1 MLTSHPSH
9 SSHAL
14 RFGRSQGVY
23 HYAVEKV
30 WFFMYHKIIAG
41 HELTPGKTVKDHI
54 HVEGTEL
61 HVPHVLLCGK
71 QPGPTVLISAGIHNA
86 EYVGI
91 QAAIELSNELNVEEL
106 HGNVILLPLANR
118 SGFENRTM
126 SMVYEDGKNLNRV
139 FPGDR
144 EGSEA
149 DRLAHMLFEVF
160 IKNVD
165 AYIDLHSG
173 DGYET
178 LIPYV
183 YYLGDTPAEETAR
196 KMVACVDTKY
206 VVRSCCRTGGAYN
219 LASMYGIPSVLI
231 ERGQLS
237 LFSREEIEADKA
249 DVRNILRCL
258 GVLPGDA
265 VIYPKTQLLE
275 YSEDAP
281 CTGCWYP
288 EKQPG
293 DLLRQ
298 GEKLGEIRDY
308 FGNVLNTEY
317 APQDGVL
324 LHQCA
329 SLNILEKGPMV
340 TYGVPTYDLI

>member
-1 MLTSHPSH
+1 M
-9 SSHAL
+9 AC
-14 RFGRSQGVY
+14 
-23 HYAVEKV
+23 KV
-30 WFFMYHKIIAG
+30 IAG

-61 HVPHVLLCGK
+61 HVPHVLLCGER
-71 QPGPTVLISAGIHNA
+71 PGPTVLISAGIHNA

-91 QAAIELSNELNVEEL
+91 QAAIELSNELDVREL
-106 HGNVILLPLANR
+106 RGNVILLPLANR

-126 SMVYEDGKNLNRV
+126 SRVFEDGKNLNRV

-144 EGSEA
+144 EGSAA

-165 AYIDLHSG
+165 AYIDLHCG

-178 LIPYV
+178 LVPYC
-183 YYLGDTPAEETAR
+183 YYLGDAPAEETALR
-196 KMVACVDTKY
+196 MVECVDVKY
-206 VVRSCCRTGGAYN
+206 VVRSRCRTGGAYN
-219 LASMYGIPSVLI
+219 LASVHGIPSVLI

-237 LFSREEIEADKA
+237 LFSREEIEADKE

-258 GVLPGDA
+258 GVLDGEA
-265 VIYPKTQLLE
+265 RRYPKTQLWE
-275 YSEDAP
+275 YTDDAP
-281 CTGCWYP
+281 CSGCWYP

-293 DLLRQ
+293 DSFLK
-298 GEKLGEIRDY
+298 GETLGEIRDY
-308 FGNVLNTEY
+308 FGNVLFCEI

-324 LHQCA
+324 LYQTA
-329 SLNILEKGPMV
+329 SLNIVENGPMV
-340 TYGVPTYDLI
+340 SYGVPTDNI

>member
-1 MLTSHPSH
+1 M
-9 SSHAL
+9 AC
-14 RFGRSQGVY
+14 
-23 HYAVEKV
+23 KV
-30 WFFMYHKIIAG
+30 IAG

-61 HVPHVLLCGK
+61 HVPHVLLCGER
-71 QPGPTVLISAGIHNA
+71 PGPTVLISAGIHNA

-91 QAAIELSNELNVEEL
+91 QAAIELSNELDVKEL
-106 HGNVILLPLANR
+106 RGSVVILPLINR

-126 SMVYEDGKNLNRV
+126 SRVFEDGKNLNRV

-178 LIPYV
+178 LTPFA
-183 YYLGDTPAEETAR
+183 YYLGDTPAEETAKR
-196 KMVACVDTKY
+196 MIACVNTKY
-206 VVRSCCRTGGAYN
+206 YVRSRCRTGGAYN
-219 LASMYGIPSVLI
+219 LASVHGVPSVLI

-249 DVRNILRCL
+249 DVRNILRVL
-258 GVLPGDA
+258 GVLDGEWTS
-265 VIYPKTQLLE
+265 YPKQALLE
-275 YSEDAP
+275 YGDEAP

-288 EKQPG
+288 EKRVG
-293 DLLRQ
+293 DSFRK

-308 FGNVLNTEY
+308 FGNVLFTEI
-317 APQDGVL
+317 APQGGVL
-324 LHQCA
+324 LYQCS
-329 SLNILEKGPMV
+329 SLNIIEKGPMV
-340 TYGVPTYDLI
+340 NYGVPTDDP

>member
-1 MLTSHPSH
+1 MNV
-9 SSHAL
+9 
-14 RFGRSQGVY
+14 R
-23 HYAVEKV
+23 
-30 WFFMYHKIIAG
+30 MIAG

-61 HVPHVLLCGK
+61 HVPHVLLCGE
-71 QPGPTVLISAGIHNA
+71 QAGPTVLISAGIHNA

-91 QAAIELSNELNVEEL
+91 QAAIELSNELDVKEL
-106 HGNVILLPLANR
+106 RGNVILLPLANR

-126 SMVYEDGKNLNRV
+126 SRVFEDGKNLNRV

-178 LIPYV
+178 LTPFA
-183 YYLGDTPAEETAR
+183 YYLGDTPAEETAKR
-196 KMVACVDTKY
+196 MIACVNTKY
-206 VVRSCCRTGGAYN
+206 YVRSRCRTGGADN
-219 LASMYGIPSVLI
+219 LASVHGVPSVLI

-237 LFSREEIEADKA
+237 LFSREEIEADKE

-258 GVLPGDA
+258 GVLPGET
-265 VIYPKTQLLE
+265 IRYPKTQLWE
-275 YSEDAP
+275 HNDDAP
-281 CTGCWYP
+281 CSGCWYP

-293 DLLRQ
+293 DRFRK

-308 FGNVLNTEY
+308 FGNVLFTEI

-324 LHQCA
+324 LYQCS
-329 SLNILEKGPMV
+329 SLNIIEKGPMV
-340 TYGVPTYDLI
+340 NYGVPTDDP

>member
-1 MLTSHPSH
+1 ME
-9 SSHAL
+9 L
-14 RFGRSQGVY
+14 RS
-23 HYAVEKV
+23 
-30 WFFMYHKIIAG
+30 IAG

-61 HVPHVLLCGK
+61 HVPHVLLCGQK
-71 QPGPTVLISAGIHNA
+71 PGPTVLISAGIHNA

-91 QAAIELSNELNVEEL
+91 QAAIELSNELDVSTL
-106 HGNVILLPLANR
+106 RGNVVIVPLANR

-126 SMVYEDGKNLNRV
+126 SRVFEDGKNLNRV

-160 IKNVD
+160 IRNVD

-178 LIPYV
+178 LMPFA
-183 YYLGDTPAEETAR
+183 YYLGDTPAEDAA
-196 KMVACVDTKY
+196 KSMVECVSVKY
-206 VVRSCCRTGGAYN
+206 VVRSRCRTGGAYN
-219 LASMYGIPSVLI
+219 LASVHGIPSVLI

-249 DVRNILRCL
+249 DVRNILRRL
-258 GVLPGDA
+258 GVLDGDWMR
-265 VIYPKTQLLE
+265 YPKQELSETLLE
-275 YSEDAP
+275 AP

-288 EKQPG
+288 EKKPG
-293 DLLRQ
+293 DLFRK

-308 FGNVLNTEY
+308 FGRSLSTEY
-317 APQDGVL
+317 APEDGVL
-324 LHQCA
+324 LYQCA
-329 SLNILEKGPMV
+329 SLNIIAGGPMLS
-340 TYGVPTYDLI
+340 YGVPGQTTPNDFTEHP